1 MLKIEHLT
9 KIYGEKKAVDDLSL
23 HSLCVQRSCLLWQ
36 IPSCCGGS
44 WGKVQSSS
52 SNYSNYKKQEVKSI
66 MNTLLEIKNVT
77 KNFGS
82 GDAVSHALNGVSFAM
97 EQGEFIAVMGASGSG
112 KSTLLNVIATI
123 ERPSTGS
130 ILLEGR
136 DISELC
142 EDDLAAFRRDCL
154 GFIFQEYNLL
164 DTLTVAENVVLPLNL
179 RKCPSAE
186 AEKRLAEA
194 AASLE
199 ITDQLFKFPRQLS
212 GGQRQRAACA
222 RALITKP
229 ALILADEPTGALD
242 SANSRSLMQT
252 FTRMNEQLGA
262 TILMVTHDAVVGSY
276 ASRILFLKDGKIWN
290 ELSRGD
296 RTRQAMYHDILNTM
310 AVLGGEADV
319 R

>member
-1 MLKIEHLT
+1 MPLKPKFKKEEKLQMKRIEVE
-9 KIYGEKKAVDDLSL
+9 I
-23 HSLCVQRSCLLWQ
+23 
-36 IPSCCGGS
+36 
-44 WGKVQSSS
+44 
-52 SNYSNYKKQEVKSI
+52 I

-77 KNFGS
+77 KYFDS
-82 GDAVSHALNGVSFAM
+82 GDAVSNALNGVSFAM
-97 EQGEFIAVMGASGSG
+97 KQREFTAVMGASGSG

-136 DISELC
+136 EISEMH
-142 EDDLAAFRRDCL
+142 ENDLAAFRRDRL

-164 DTLTVAENVVLPLNL
+164 DTLTVAENIVLPLNL
-179 RKCPSAE
+179 RKCPPDE
-186 AEKRLAEA
+186 TEKRLADV

-242 SANSRSLMQT
+242 SANSKSLMQT
-252 FTRMNEQLGA
+252 FTLMNEQLGS

-276 ASRILFLKDGKIWN
+276 AARILFLKDGRIWN
-290 ELSRGD
+290 ELHRGN
-296 RTRQAMYHDILNTM
+296 RNRQVMYHEILNTM

-319 R
+319 G